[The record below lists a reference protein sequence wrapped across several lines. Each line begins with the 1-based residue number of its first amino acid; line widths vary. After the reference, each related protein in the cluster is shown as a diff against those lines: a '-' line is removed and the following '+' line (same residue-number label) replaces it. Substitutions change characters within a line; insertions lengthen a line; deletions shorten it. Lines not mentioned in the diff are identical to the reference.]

1 MTRAHRWSWSS
12 VIVVAGLGIVAGAA
26 GRADADDPR
35 GCAEELARQRAEN
48 ARLAARVAAL
58 EARVGRLDVEKRDL
72 EIVAGVR
79 SEAAERD
86 ADAAVRDGL
95 ATTVAGGRATVTTP
109 LRQVTVT
116 HGSRAPHW
124 VRFRLTRPA
133 TSTDPPPRVFVDV
146 TTRGSGG
153 IYRGLESMTLT
164 ADDGNAFPAAVIA
177 YDADRATAG
186 GGRKTTRRDD
196 ESLTIELPAAT
207 LARLAAAERI
217 AGRLGPVRFTFGDD
231 QRAALRVL
239 QATLAS
245 PSDTPDDR

>member
-12 VIVVAGLGIVAGAA
+12 VIVVAGLGIVADAA

-58 EARVGRLDVEKRDL
+58 EARIGDLDVEKRDL

-86 ADAAVRDGL
+86 AETAVRGAL
-95 ATTVAGGRATVTTP
+95 ATTVAGGGATVTTP
-109 LRQVTVT
+109 LRRVTVT

-133 TSTDPPPRVFVDV
+133 ASNDPPPRIFVDV
-146 TTRGSGG
+146 TTRGSDGF
-153 IYRGLESMTLT
+153 YRGLESMTLT
-164 ADDGNAFPAAVIA
+164 ADDGDAIPGAVIA
-177 YDADRATAG
+177 YDANRATAG
-186 GGRKTTRRDD
+186 GGRKTIRRDN
-196 ESLTIELPAAT
+196 ESLTIEFPAAS

-217 AGRLGPVRFTFGDD
+217 AGRLGPIRFTFGDD

-239 QATLAS
+239 QAMLA
-245 PSDTPDDR
+245 PPPDTPHDP